1 MWRTMA
7 INRCVAPRLLFM
19 GLKAD
24 YSKEMELSFGD
35 YCEVYNWTN
44 NTSRSHTIPCVMLYT
59 L

>member
-1 MWRTMA
+1 MA